1 MNRKTFVAALVLI
14 ASAGSALADDIT
26 IDSTRFVSGKSRAEV
41 QAELQQFQRA
51 GVNPWAQDYNPLQS
65 FASGKTRA
73 QVSAGYLASRTEVA
87 ALSGEDSGA
96 AWLAARA
103 SAVAA
108 PVLAGQPVNAQ

>member
-1 MNRKTFVAALVLI
+1 MNRKTFAAALVLI

-26 IDSTRFVSGKSRAEV
+26 IDTTRFVSSKSRAEV

-65 FASGKTRA
+65 FASGKSRSDVTA
-73 QVSAGYLASRTEVA
+73 DYLASRNEVA
-87 ALSGEDSGA
+87 ALTGEDSGA
-96 AWLAARA
+96 SWLAARA
-103 SAVAA
+103 PAVVA